1 MLSRTSFLV
10 RDESGEMLPTAL
22 WSLNRRAFVLSGL
35 ALAGLPWRAQASSL
49 VVKRHPAL
57 KEFPFTLGVASGDPS
72 PTGVVLWTRLAPD
85 PLNGGGMPNENIE
98 VRWVIAHDEALK
110 DIVQEGRA
118 IATPLFAH
126 SLHVEVDGLEPD
138 RWYWYGFFVDGDAS
152 PVGRTRTMPGR
163 NVLPAKLDYA
173 FASCQHFET
182 GLFTAYEHMAKEQL
196 DLVAH
201 LGDYIYEG
209 PGREKQ
215 VRKHVGAKLT
225 SLEDYRNRHAQYKS
239 DPFLQSAHAH
249 CPWLV
254 AWDDHEFEN
263 NYANDISERSGVDP
277 VLFLQQRAQSY
288 RAYYEHMPVGPMSI
302 PQGPYMRLYKS
313 VTFGRLA
320 QFNVLDTRQY
330 RTDQPCDD
338 GNKPPCHETFDP
350 QATLLGDEQEHWL
363 NNSLLQS
370 PARWNVLAQQVMMA
384 RVDRKI
390 GPEVTHSMDQWGG
403 YDVARKRL
411 LSFMSERKIA
421 NPIVITGDIH
431 SNWVNDLKVDFDRPE
446 DPTVA
451 TEFVG
456 TSISSGGNGV
466 KDRPEI
472 AAAQAENPFVKFLN
486 FERGYVKCS
495 VTPEQYQSDY
505 RVVEF
510 VDKPGAPLVTRA
522 SFLVENGQ
530 PGAKPV

>member
-1 MLSRTSFLV
+1 MSRPSL
-10 RDESGEMLPTAL
+10 LAL
-22 WSLNRRAFVLSGL
+22 HRRAFVLSGL

-57 KEFPFTLGVASGDPS
+57 RDYPFTLGVASGDPS
-72 PTGVVLWTRLAPD
+72 PSGVVLWTRLAPD
-85 PLNGGGMPNENIE
+85 PLNGGGMPEENIE
-98 VRWVIAHDEALK
+98 VRWVVAHDEGLK
-110 DIVQEGRA
+110 DIVKEGRA

-126 SLHVEVDGLEPD
+126 SLHIEVEGLEPD
-138 RWYWYGFFVDGDAS
+138 RWYWYGFFVGEDAS

-163 NVLPAKLDYA
+163 NVMPAKLDYA

-196 DLVAH
+196 DLIAH

-209 PGREKQ
+209 KGREKQ
-215 VRKHVGAKLT
+215 VREHVGPKLMT
-225 SLEDYRNRHAQYKS
+225 LDDYRNRHAQYKT
-239 DPFLQSAHAH
+239 DMYLQAAHAH

-263 NYANDISERSGVDP
+263 NCANDRSQYPEIEPVD
-277 VLFLQQRAQSY
+277 FLRQRAQAY

-302 PQGPYMRLYKS
+302 PQGPSMRLYKAVS
-313 VTFGRLA
+313 FGRLA
-320 QFNVLDTRQY
+320 QFSVLDTRQY

-338 GNKPPCHETFDP
+338 GNKAPCDAVFDP
-350 QATLLGDEQEHWL
+350 NATMLGAEQEHWL
-363 NNSLLQS
+363 NNALLQS
-370 PARWNVLAQQVMMA
+370 PARWNVLTQQVMMG

-390 GPEVTHSMDQWGG
+390 GPEVGYSMDQWGG

-411 LSFMSERKIA
+411 LSFIRDQKIA

-431 SNWVNDLKVDFDRPE
+431 SNWVNDLKIDFDRPE

-466 KDRPEI
+466 KERPEVTQM
-472 AAAQAENPFVKFLN
+472 QAENPFVKFFN
-486 FERGYVKCS
+486 AQRGYVRCS
-495 VTPEQYQSDY
+495 LTPENYRADYQ
-505 RVVEF
+505 VVEY
-510 VDKPGAPLVTRA
+510 VDKPGAPLETRA
-522 SFLVENGQ
+522 SFVVENGQ